1 MVLRTTGGG
10 WIFYGICAVLLGS
23 GFIFPEIGRPYSYP
37 QSRVKLAKAR
47 AVRQDVRLQFW
58 TSGFV

>member
-1 MVLRTTGGG
+1 MGG
-10 WIFYGICAVLLGS
+10 WIFYGICAVLLLCYALSS

-37 QSRVKLAKAR
+37 QSRVKLAKDR
-47 AVRQDVRLQFW
+47 AVRQDVRLWFW